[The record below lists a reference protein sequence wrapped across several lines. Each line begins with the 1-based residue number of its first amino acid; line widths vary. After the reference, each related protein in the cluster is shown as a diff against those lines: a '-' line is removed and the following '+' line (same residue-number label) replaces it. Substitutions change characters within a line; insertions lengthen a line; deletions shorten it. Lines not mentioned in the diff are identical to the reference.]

1 MTHDNDKQ
9 EFQSILAALG
19 ERELT
24 DWERERLWDL
34 LAADE
39 SRLHE
44 FTAHCFLGAEME
56 SLTAVQL
63 AGAGIARAP
72 GNVVTLPGLR
82 QREKRARFSRWSWR
96 LASTGV
102 AAALVAGLA
111 WALMPKAEEESKVTT
126 LAGPV

>member
-39 SRLHE
+39 SRLH
-44 FTAHCFLGAEME
+44 
-56 SLTAVQL
+56 
-63 AGAGIARAP
+63 
-72 GNVVTLPGLR
+72 
-82 QREKRARFSRWSWR
+82 
-96 LASTGV
+96 
-102 AAALVAGLA
+102 
-111 WALMPKAEEESKVTT
+111 
-126 LAGPV
+126 